1 MNYDIYLVG
10 VGGQGVLTI
19 AELLIDAAFLQDIPA
34 NYYPTEGMAQR
45 GGFVKA
51 QVRLG
56 REYAGPNIP
65 EKGAHLAIAMERSE
79 ALKAVRYIKPGGDF
93 VLWNDVWLPTAA
105 MLGKIPYPTV
115 ETVSEQVLQA
125 GARLHLMERNELP
138 VYQGAPVADNVFVL
152 GAVWARTGLR
162 DELSAEALFRAV
174 EERWPKHGER
184 NHFALQA
191 GMTRKADR
199 AGAEVKP

>member
-19 AELLIDAAFLQDIPA
+19 AELLTEAAFLKGIPA

-56 REYAGPNIP
+56 REHVGPNIP
-65 EKGAHLAIAMERSE
+65 EKGAHLAVAMERSE
-79 ALKAVRYIKPGGDF
+79 ALKAVRYIRQGGDF

-105 MLGKIPYPTV
+105 LLGKVPYPSV
-115 ETVSEQVLQA
+115 ETVCEQAQQA
-125 GARLHLMERNELP
+125 EARLHLLERSRLP
-138 VYQGAPVADNVFVL
+138 EYQGAPVADNVFVL

-162 DELSAEALFRAV
+162 DVLGPEELFRAV
-174 EERWPKHGER
+174 QERWPKHGER
-184 NHFALQA
+184 NRFALQA
-191 GMTRKADR
+191 GMALD
-199 AGAEVKP
+199 AGVEAQS

>member
-19 AELLIDAAFLQDIPA
+19 AELLTEAAFLTGIPA

-56 REYAGPNIP
+56 RERVGPNIP
-65 EKGAHLAIAMERSE
+65 EKGAQLVIAMERSE
-79 ALKAVRYIKPGGDF
+79 ALKAVRYVQPGGDF
-93 VLWNDVWLPTAA
+93 VLWNDVWLPTKAL
-105 MLGKIPYPTV
+105 LGKGPYPAV
-115 ETVSEQVLQA
+115 DAVCEQVEKA
-125 GARLHLMERNELP
+125 GARLHLMERSLLP
-138 VYQGAPVADNVFVL
+138 EYQGAPVADNVFVL

-162 DELSAEALFRAV
+162 EALGAEELLQAV
-174 EERWPKHGER
+174 IERWPKHSQR
-184 NHFALQA
+184 NRFALQS
-191 GMTRKADR
+191 GMALDEDVETHS
-199 AGAEVKP
+199 